1 MAMTDEM
8 IAKDGQ
14 WACYCCHEI
23 HDKVEDFERPCR
35 WDGIH
40 DLFQIGSEEGYS
52 DESYDPR

>member
-1 MAMTDEM
+1 MTDEM